1 MTRIVWLHEDCLSP
15 QHPGLVQHAD
25 APPLFVFDEVA
36 LRDDAISLKRIV
48 FQYECLLETPAIIRR
63 GDPVEEVLAFAREHS
78 ATRVVTSSTPSPRL
92 RRQMAALQKSIEV
105 EVLDPEPFVDYRG
118 RLDLK
123 RFSRYW
129 QRVQQYAFG
138 R

>member
-1 MTRIVWLHEDCLSP
+1 MKSIIWLHEDCLSP
-15 QHPGLVQHAD
+15 QHPGLVKHAE
-25 APPLFVFDEVA
+25 APSLFVFDDLA
-36 LRDDAISLKRIV
+36 LLDDAISLKRIV

-63 GDPVEEVLAFAREHS
+63 GDPVAEVLAFAREHS
-78 ATRVVTSSTPSPRL
+78 ATRVITPSTTSPRL
-92 RRQMAALQKSIEV
+92 RRQIAELQKAIEV
-105 EVLDPEPFVDYRG
+105 EVLDPEPFIDYHG